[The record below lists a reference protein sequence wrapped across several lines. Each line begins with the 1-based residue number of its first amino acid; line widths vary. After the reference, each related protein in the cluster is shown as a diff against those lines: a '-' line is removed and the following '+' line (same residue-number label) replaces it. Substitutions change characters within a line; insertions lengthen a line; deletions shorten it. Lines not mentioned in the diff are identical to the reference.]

1 MMKMDKNDDAHL
13 SWRRWTLVLRELV
26 CLRAPPLRSPS
37 LLLNEIII
45 YILTSRKIWQSD
57 VLVHHRQ
64 CSDPHHKDH
73 TWFQYEYNFQTSSK
87 ENYVLTYFLLS
98 LICLGYLF
106 VTSIVKI
113 SVEALREM

>member
-1 MMKMDKNDDAHL
+1 MYIRDSDLHQ
-13 SWRRWTLVLRELV
+13 
-26 CLRAPPLRSPS
+26 
-37 LLLNEIII
+37 III

-57 VLVHHRQ
+57 VLVHQRQ

-113 SVEALREM
+113 SVEALVEMLMIKIALFATSPNPQKAPNAL